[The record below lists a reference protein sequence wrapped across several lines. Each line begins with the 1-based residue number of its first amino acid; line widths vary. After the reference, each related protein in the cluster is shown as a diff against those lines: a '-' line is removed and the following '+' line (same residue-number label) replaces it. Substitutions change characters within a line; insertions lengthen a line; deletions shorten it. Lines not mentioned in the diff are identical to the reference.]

1 MENDMDT
8 RGLTKFGILLYKL
21 KGVTDNKKV
30 RIVHP
35 IGIFVFVFML
45 IGSIPICL
53 FSEATIFDIL
63 KEFTLV

>member
-8 RGLTKFGILLYKL
+8 RRLTKFGILLYKL

-45 IGSIPICL
+45 IVSIPICL
-53 FSEATIFDIL
+53 FSEATIVDIL
-63 KEFTLV
+63 KEFTLI